1 MKNNS
6 FTNAGDSKP
15 LGYHNSVERG
25 IATSLKMEMPSSYRD
40 LALASHMYTC

>member
-25 IATSLKMEMPSSYRD
+25 IATSSKMEMPSSYRD
-40 LALASHMYTC
+40 LALAFHMYTC